1 MNWLFLAIFSYLLLA
16 IVNLGDKFVV
26 DKIIKDSRVYAFIVG
41 VLSAIIFV
49 IAPWFLEWPGLFLF
63 LVNIIAGALFIFALW
78 TMYEAL
84 RVGEASRV
92 VVVIGSI
99 IPVFTII
106 FSLIFFKESF
116 AINQWIGIIF
126 LLMGMIIMSLVVSRR
141 KKWSIFIKRTLSVFS
156 GGYNKKWIF
165 FSILSAFI
173 YSLFFITTKY
183 AYGHQEFLSSFIWIR
198 LGGLLVALLF
208 LIDKDSR
215 KIIFKSFKKKSLL
228 KRINPIKK
236 KEPNKLFVIFN
247 QFLGSIAFLLQNYAV
262 YLGPVAIIN
271 ALQGVQY
278 AFLLLLG
285 IFLTIFFPKL
295 LQEDISK
302 KILIK
307 KIISIILVGV
317 GLYFMSI

>member
-116 AINQWIGIIF
+116 TINQWIGIIF

-141 KKWSIFIKRTLSVFS
+141 KKWSIFINRTLSVFS
-156 GGYNKKWIF
+156 GGYNKK
-165 FSILSAFI
+165 
-173 YSLFFITTKY
+173 
-183 AYGHQEFLSSFIWIR
+183 Q
-198 LGGLLVALLF
+198 
-208 LIDKDSR
+208 
-215 KIIFKSFKKKSLL
+215 
-228 KRINPIKK
+228 RIK
-236 KEPNKLFVIFN
+236 
-247 QFLGSIAFLLQNYAV
+247 
-262 YLGPVAIIN
+262 
-271 ALQGVQY
+271 QG
-278 AFLLLLG
+278 
-285 IFLTIFFPKL
+285 
-295 LQEDISK
+295 
-302 KILIK
+302 
-307 KIISIILVGV
+307 
-317 GLYFMSI
+317 